1 MHIAAIDQFQQMA
14 KDVMTPDV
22 YSAYDHTSHCDTNV
36 ALELRKTLSVNDG
49 SSEITFARIAKT
61 KGTQHGDLA

>member
-1 MHIAAIDQFQQMA
+1 MHIAAIDQFQQMG

-22 YSAYDHTSHCDTNV
+22 NSAHDHTNV

-49 SSEITFARIAKT
+49 SSEITFTRIAKT
-61 KGTQHGDLA
+61 KGT